1 MDNSI
6 NSGIFSVRVYLNL
19 IPKDSVTHTH
29 GLAVFVNERL
39 SFTPDLSLE
48 KSVDSHLWVQLA
60 LPYSVSYI
68 YFRYQSLFSSLCT
81 IFEAISC
88 NIAEILS
95 ISPSAN
101 MVVFEGFSIHYK
113 DWLTCSGG
121 TERPYLK

>member
-1 MDNSI
+1 M
-6 NSGIFSVRVYLNL
+6 RVYLTL
-19 IPKDSVTHTH
+19 IPKDFVTHTH

-68 YFRYQSLFSSLCT
+68 YVRYQSLFSSLCT
-81 IFEAISC
+81 IFEAISS

-101 MVVFEGFSIHYK
+101 MVVFEGFNIHYK

>member
-1 MDNSI
+1 M
-6 NSGIFSVRVYLNL
+6 RVYLTL
-19 IPKDSVTHTH
+19 IPKDFVTHTH

-68 YFRYQSLFSSLCT
+68 YVRYQSLFSSLCT
-81 IFEAISC
+81 IFEAISS

-101 MVVFEGFSIHYK
+101 MVVFEGCNVHYK

-121 TERPYLK
+121 TDRPYLK